1 MQSVILDFESK
12 VEEIEEYFNFIET
25 TTHLERDFDKEKI
38 VKVSETVYDVLKANI
53 FLLLYNLIESSF
65 KNALEKICIEITNDR
80 LTYKEVIPEIKRL
93 WLEKHYKNFE
103 NIKIPKN
110 IKKSEHIMNTIDNIT
125 EDIIEINF
133 YIDEKKRKNDD
144 ISGNVDARE
153 ISRINQK
160 YGAKLR
166 YQPKDIDK
174 QALQTVKIQRNNLAH
189 GDETFRECGRDKT
202 LETLGEIK
210 SNSIEYMRFILS
222 HIKKFIENKEYKLIA
237 ES

>member
-38 VKVSETVYDVLKANI
+38 VKVSEIVYDVLKANI

-153 ISRINQK
+153 ISKINQK

-174 QALQTVKIQRNNLAH
+174 QALQIVKIQRNNLAH
-189 GDETFRECGRDKT
+189 GDETFRKCGRDKT

-210 SNSIEYMRFILS
+210 SSSIEYMRFILS
-222 HIKKFIENKEYKLIA
+222 HIKKFIENKEYKLEI
-237 ES
+237 